1 MTPDKP
7 WIFRTYAGYAT
18 PRQTNERFRAN
29 LAKGQTGLSIAFDL
43 PTQCGY
49 DADHPMSR
57 GEVGRVGVP
66 VGHLG
71 DMRALL
77 EGIPLAEMNTSMTI
91 NATAV
96 WLLALYVAVAEEQG
110 ADPSALS
117 GTTQNDILKE
127 YLSRGTYAFPPG
139 PSMRLTADLVTWTLR
154 EVQRWNPINVC
165 SYHLQEAGADPVLEA
180 AFTMSNAIAVVDA
193 VRATG
198 RVVDEDVPRL
208 VGRMSFFLNA
218 GIRFVE
224 EMCKV
229 RAMARLWDR
238 ICRERYGVEDQ
249 ALRRF
254 RYGVQVNSLG
264 LTAEQPENNAYRIF
278 LEMLA
283 VALSKDARA
292 RAVQLP
298 AWNEALG
305 LPRSWDQQWSLR
317 AQQILAYES
326 DLLEHD
332 DLFRGSTV
340 VEGLGEGFAFH
351 EVDPEAEVEQI
362 EGLAR
367 WRRDRDEPTVR
378 RALDALRTEAEGG
391 GELVDVS
398 IEAARA
404 GVTTGEWAGALREVF
419 GDYRAPTG
427 VSARTRGGSE
437 ADLSVARAR
446 VAEAASRAGVQRLRM
461 LVGKPGL
468 DGHSNAAE
476 LIAVRAR
483 DAGFEVIYQGIR
495 LTPEQI
501 ARAAA
506 EEDAHVIG
514 LSVLSGAHS
523 ILVPDVL
530 DRLREQGVDPAKVP
544 VVVGG
549 IIPDEDATK
558 LKDLGAAAVY
568 TPLDHDLTSIV
579 AGIADLISPGT

>member
-1 MTPDKP
+1 MCTSTRSAGSAAGASKDSSPVYFAATPEANMTPDQP

-57 GEVGRVGVP
+57 GEVGQVGVP

-77 EGIPLAEMNTSMTI
+77 DGIPLAEMNTSMTI

-154 EVQRWNPINVC
+154 EVQRW
-165 SYHLQEAGADPVLEA
+165 
-180 AFTMSNAIAVVDA
+180 NAIAVVDA

-283 VALSKDARA
+283 VALSKETRA

-340 VEGLGEGFAFH
+340 VEELTDRIEAEAWEEIGRVEERGGSVEALGYMKQRLVEAHAERIRRVEAGDRVVVGVNRFTETEPSPLVEGLGEGFAFH

-391 GELVDVS
+391 GELVDV
-398 IEAARA
+398 
-404 GVTTGEWAGALREVF
+404 
-419 GDYRAPTG
+419 
-427 VSARTRGGSE
+427 
-437 ADLSVARAR
+437 
-446 VAEAASRAGVQRLRM
+446 
-461 LVGKPGL
+461 
-468 DGHSNAAE
+468 
-476 LIAVRAR
+476 
-483 DAGFEVIYQGIR
+483 
-495 LTPEQI
+495 
-501 ARAAA
+501 
-506 EEDAHVIG
+506 
-514 LSVLSGAHS
+514 
-523 ILVPDVL
+523 
-530 DRLREQGVDPAKVP
+530 
-544 VVVGG
+544 
-549 IIPDEDATK
+549 
-558 LKDLGAAAVY
+558 
-568 TPLDHDLTSIV
+568 
-579 AGIADLISPGT
+579 